1 MYRSMNRREITLLDV
16 LSARSWVMAR
26 TVRWLLA
33 LSLASSASSARLE
46 LLQTESHLLP
56 TAPAAATAASSPTP
70 RMAELDPVLS
80 PEEAAAA
87 PLPMPSIGQ
96 RAGRATPRR
105 VLEASDSSAVKQ
117 PPPTL
122 TQRLLHPFRVL
133 AAEQLSNSGAA
144 QMLPMELVM
153 TCSVVGM
160 GVLGAVW
167 CAALPLPTLSELR
180 RPLHTPPCQAHLPYP
195 LLSLLAHCPPPR
207 YPSIS
212 FLRAFS
218 MGPRTIYAFAST
230 TRPPL
235 DAQMRSLTRATR
247 KDIMEV

>member
-70 RMAELDPVLS
+70 RMAELDLVLS
-80 PEEAAAA
+80 PAEAAAA

-167 CAALPLPTLSELR
+167 CAPLPRSPHSPNYVDPCTPRHARRTFLTLSSHCSLTV
-180 RPLHTPPCQAHLPYP
+180 LLP
-195 LLSLLAHCPPPR
+195 A
-207 YPSIS
+207 
-212 FLRAFS
+212 
-218 MGPRTIYAFAST
+218 
-230 TRPPL
+230 TRPFLFCVLSPWAPGQSTRLPPQLDHPL
-235 DAQMRSLTRATR
+235 ML
-247 KDIMEV
+247 K